1 MAKLPRTPAAPAD
14 KGQLAQAV
22 IARMK
27 GASVA
32 LGQLSF
38 STARTMC
45 AACHSVRPGELRL
58 GPSLAG
64 LGAAV
69 PPQYLVESILE
80 PNKVIKT
87 GFQMETV
94 ETKDG
99 RTFSGLVEAAGAN
112 LLIRMLGASLASVP
126 LAEVKSRTAS
136 ALSPMPAG
144 LEVTMTVGELADL
157 TAYLISLKAAQ

>member
-1 MAKLPRTPAAPAD
+1 M
-14 KGQLAQAV
+14 
-22 IARMK
+22 
-27 GASVA
+27 
-32 LGQLSF
+32 
-38 STARTMC
+38 
-45 AACHSVRPGELRL
+45 CHSVRL

-64 LGAAV
+64 LGAVV

-112 LLIRMLGASLASVP
+112 LLIRILGAPPSSVP
-126 LAEVKSRTAS
+126 LAEAKLRS
-136 ALSPMPAG
+136 ASPMSPIPAG
-144 LEVTMTVGELADL
+144 MKTTMTVVELADL
-157 TAYLISLKAAQ
+157 TAYLLLLKNITEPQPR